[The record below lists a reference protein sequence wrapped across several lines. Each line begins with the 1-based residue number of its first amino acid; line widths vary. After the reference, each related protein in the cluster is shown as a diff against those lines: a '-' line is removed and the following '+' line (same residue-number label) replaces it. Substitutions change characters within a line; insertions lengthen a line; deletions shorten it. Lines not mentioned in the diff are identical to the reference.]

1 MSALTRIREEILA
14 DKRKAAIL
22 GVLGVV
28 AVGLG
33 VRTLAPSGESSHPG
47 RTAVA
52 SPASL
57 GSFAPLASD
66 SVIATDAERKVREAM
81 AAWKASARRTAPTRD
96 LFALDNAHFPDPSQ
110 PDRGSIDGAKSADS
124 YDDDGD
130 RGLATASDFAR
141 IRLKSTMTGNRT
153 VAIFDLSAFGGS
165 AAAMARVGD
174 SVAGFRVAGISRQSV
189 TLERDGVVRELRVTS
204 PLDD

>member
-1 MSALTRIREEILA
+1 MSAFTRIREEIVA

-22 GVLGVV
+22 CVLGVV

-33 VRTLAPSGESSHPG
+33 VKTFAPMGKSPAARRGV
-47 RTAVA
+47 VA

-57 GSFAPLASD
+57 SGSEPLASD

-81 AAWKASARRTAPTRD
+81 AAWKASMRVDAPTRD

-110 PDRGSIDGAKSADS
+110 PDRRSLASAKSADG

-130 RGLATASDFAR
+130 RGRAIAKDLAAL
-141 IRLKSTMTGNRT
+141 RLKSTMSGKRT
-153 VAIFDLSAFGGS
+153 VAIFDLSAFGGPGVV
-165 AAAMARVGD
+165 MTRVGD
-174 SVAGFRVAGISRQSV
+174 SVAGFRVTAITPRSV
-189 TLERDGVVRELRVTS
+189 TLERDGVLRELRVAS